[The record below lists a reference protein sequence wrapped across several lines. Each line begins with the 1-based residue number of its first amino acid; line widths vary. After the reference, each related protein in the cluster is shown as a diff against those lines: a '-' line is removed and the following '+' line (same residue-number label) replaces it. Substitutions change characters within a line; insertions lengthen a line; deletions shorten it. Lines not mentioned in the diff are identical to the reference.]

1 MSITSS
7 NTIRIIENSYL
18 NRSDKALLRC
28 EVAKELETAGD
39 YEGAQA
45 ALGDLWRGVGQR
57 PKVEGLGEKAKAFLL
72 LRAGALTGWLGSAR
86 QIPGSQEAAKDL
98 INESLRDFEAL
109 GMSAKVA
116 EAQSEMAL
124 CYWREGAFG
133 EARVILGDARR
144 RLEAVGDETKYA
156 ELKALLL
163 IRSAIVER
171 KAQRFE
177 AALEFLRGAGPPA
190 EAGHSDVLKGKLH
203 AELALTLRNLAA
215 GERHEEYMDMA
226 LVEYAA
232 ASLYFEQAGHG
243 RYSARVENNL
253 AYLLLKLGRF
263 AEAHEHLDQAERLFI
278 SLRDKGSAA
287 QVKET
292 RARVY
297 LAEGRRAE
305 AERAARAAVELLRD
319 GNQQAL
325 LAEAQTTLGVALAR
339 LDRCGEAR
347 AVLESAVTTAG
358 QAGDGEGAGR
368 AGLTVV
374 EELGGQ
380 LSPAELCSLYQ
391 RADQLLAGAVHEETV
406 RRLRSCARIVISK
419 INGSARSEARPA
431 PEAAEKEGS
440 MGDESNLPLP
450 EAVRRYEAQLIAHA
464 LSESGGS
471 VTKAARLLGVGHQT
485 LSSIL
490 HQRHQD
496 LLSMKKPRKRRQVSI
511 ISKAHK

>member
-1 MSITSS
+1 MSTNTS
-7 NTIRIIENSYL
+7 NTLRIIENSYL
-18 NRSDKALLRC
+18 TRSDKALLRC

-39 YEGAQA
+39 YEGARA

-57 PKVEGLGEKAKAFLL
+57 PEVEGLEEKAIAFLL

-98 INESLRDFEAL
+98 INESLRGFEAL

-177 AALEFLRGAGPPA
+177 AALDFLRGAGPPA

-253 AYLLLKLGRF
+253 AYLLLTLGRF
-263 AEAHEHLDQAERLFI
+263 
-278 SLRDKGSAA
+278 
-287 QVKET
+287 
-292 RARVY
+292 
-297 LAEGRRAE
+297 AE

-325 LAEAQTTLGVALAR
+325 LAEAQTALGVALAR
-339 LDRCGEAR
+339 LDRRGEAR
-347 AVLESAVTTAG
+347 AALESAVTNAG
-358 QAGDGEGAGR
+358 QAGGGGGAR
-368 AGLTVV
+368 
-374 EELGGQ
+374 GGG
-380 LSPAELCSLYQ
+380 P
-391 RADQLLAGAVHEETV
+391 T
-406 RRLRSCARIVISK
+406 
-419 INGSARSEARPA
+419 
-431 PEAAEKEGS
+431 
-440 MGDESNLPLP
+440 
-450 EAVRRYEAQLIAHA
+450 
-464 LSESGGS
+464 
-471 VTKAARLLGVGHQT
+471 
-485 LSSIL
+485 
-490 HQRHQD
+490 
-496 LLSMKKPRKRRQVSI
+496 
-511 ISKAHK
+511 